1 MRKLSNWNAIL
12 NTMLNIK
19 IIEKLKKA
27 SAKRSPDFLDSLI
40 SQFLSH
46 SQSLMNEIKYSHQQG
61 DLLQVSKA
69 AHKLKGSAGCFG
81 ASQFALL
88 CEKIENHCANHNE
101 AQIDLLIN
109 QLEQCYRYTHEQ
121 LLIEFSIKTE

>member
-27 SAKRSPDFLDSLI
+27 SAKRSPDFLDSLK
-40 SQFLSH
+40 FLSH

-61 DLLQVSKA
+61 DLLQAA

-88 CEKIENHCANHNE
+88 CEKIENH
-101 AQIDLLIN
+101 
-109 QLEQCYRYTHEQ
+109 
-121 LLIEFSIKTE
+121 

>member
-1 MRKLSNWNAIL
+1 
-12 NTMLNIK
+12 
-19 IIEKLKKA
+19 
-27 SAKRSPDFLDSLI
+27 
-40 SQFLSH
+40 
-46 SQSLMNEIKYSHQQG
+46 MNDIKYSHQQG
-61 DLLQVSKA
+61 DLLQAA

-81 ASQFALL
+81 ASKLSLL

-101 AQIDLLIN
+101 TQIDLLIN